1 MLVLVLFFKVFEHEI
16 VWIQIRSY
24 PLYCQFAGPDL
35 DLNCMQNLPVDET
48 IVDTR
53 DFAGPDLDL
62 NRLQN
67 FPVDETFVD
76 TCDFPGPDLDL
87 NRMQYLPVDE
97 TIVDK
102 EFKHWII

>member
-1 MLVLVLFFKVFEHEI
+1 MLLLILFFKVFEHEV

-24 PLYCQFAGPDL
+24 LLPSDFAGPDL
-35 DLNCMQNLPVDET
+35 GINCMQNLPVDKT

-53 DFAGPDLDL
+53 DFAGPDL
-62 NRLQN
+62 
-67 FPVDETFVD
+67 
-76 TCDFPGPDLDL
+76 GL

-102 EFKHWII
+102 HDFAWPDLG